1 MENGFA
7 NALCIDNLIN
17 TFKNSSLTFVPLD
30 PPVTMSMVFVWKK
43 FRVNSRASEIFLEEI
58 RKELKKL
65 KNKL

>member
-7 NALCIDNLIN
+7 NVLCIDNLIN

-58 RKELKKL
+58 RKELAKL
-65 KNKL
+65 EK